1 MRSPSC
7 ELFYR
12 PAAAAF
18 GLLIESFFALNYFYC
33 RDFKWYR
40 AHHKSP
46 ARLSFLSD
54 INRMI
59 LFSKVQFLKQAAMVR
74 VLYALIPVALGG
86 IYFFGWRVAAIIMV
100 AGIAGFLTEWIMV
113 SQKKGKVTY
122 ACFVS
127 TTLYALSL
135 PSTTPFW
142 IVAVGAIVALL
153 FGKEVFGGFGK
164 NIFNPAIVGRAFVYV
179 AFPIEL
185 TGSFVPVFTGFPG
198 GLAHWSFTGLESL
211 PGGLAAAGLGI
222 TDAVTAATPMLA
234 HKTMGFSADLMQ
246 LFTGA
251 IGGTFPF
258 DGRTALYAAGSAG
271 EVSVMIILAS
281 AIYLLVT
288 KTANWK
294 LMLSPVI
301 GALAMNLFLRYV
313 VGIESM
319 PMPLFTLFSGGLLY
333 AAVFMVTEP
342 VSAPKVSL
350 SQWIYGI
357 FIGAIIVFLRQK
369 SLFSGAVGFAML
381 LGNIIAPS
389 LDLWIKRIRASRT
402 AQAKAAP

>member
-1 MRSPSC
+1 
-7 ELFYR
+7 
-12 PAAAAF
+12 
-18 GLLIESFFALNYFYC
+18 
-33 RDFKWYR
+33 
-40 AHHKSP
+40 
-46 ARLSFLSD
+46 
-54 INRMI
+54 MI

-74 VLYALIPVALGG
+74 MLYALIPVALGG

-135 PSTTPFW
+135 PPTTPFW
-142 IVAVGAIVALL
+142 IVATGAIVALL
-153 FGKEVFGGFGK
+153 FGKEAFGGFGK

-185 TGSFVPVFTGFPG
+185 AGSFVPVFSGFPG
-198 GLAHWSFTGLESL
+198 GLVHWSFTGLESL

-222 TDAVTAATPMLA
+222 TDAVTAATPMLV
-234 HKTMGFSADLMQ
+234 HKTMGFSTGLLQ
-246 LFTGA
+246 LFLGT
-251 IGGTFPF
+251 IGGSFAF
-258 DGRTALYAAGSAG
+258 QGRTVLYAAGSAG
-271 EVSVMIILAS
+271 EVSALII
-281 AIYLLVT
+281 AISGVYLLVT
-288 KTANWK
+288 KTAHWR

-301 GALAMNLFLRYV
+301 GALAMVFFMRYLM
-313 VGIESM
+313 GIETV
-319 PMPLFTLFSGGLLY
+319 PGFLFTLFSGGLLY
-333 AAVFMVTEP
+333 ASVFMVTEP
-342 VSAPKVSL
+342 VSGPKTPP

-357 FIGAIIVFLRQK
+357 VIGAMIVFLRQK
-369 SLFSGAVGFAML
+369 SLFSGAVGFAVL